1 MTSRRLALSLFA
13 LPLVAHAAPP
23 SLEEVDRIHIGG
35 AARWDYVSVDSA
47 NHRLYVSHATQTEV
61 IDTRTDKLVGTI
73 ADTPGVHGVA
83 IAADLGLGF
92 ISDGKADRVTVFEL
106 ATLKTRASI
115 AVGRGPDAILYD
127 PASQRVMTFN
137 GHSKDVTVI
146 DAAKGTVVATVAAG
160 GTPEYAERGD
170 AGLVWFNVEDT
181 SEMAVL
187 DPARARIVR
196 RVALSPCEGP
206 SGLAADDRGR
216 HYAVCENGQMAVVSN
231 DGKVVGRPPI
241 GAGPDGV
248 AWMDGAAWSA
258 NGRDGTISVVRETAP
273 GRFETTETIPTAAG
287 ARTIA
292 ADPAMHRLYLPTAD
306 LQPAVA
312 GARRVGVPDT
322 FHVLVFASSP
332 SAVHAAGI
340 SASGPM

>member
-1 MTSRRLALSLFA
+1 MTSLRLACTLLA
-13 LPLVAHAAPP
+13 LPLAAHAAPP
-23 SLEEVDRIHIGG
+23 SLKEVDRIHIGG

-47 NHRLYVSHATQTEV
+47 GHRLYVSHGTQTEV
-61 IDTRTDKLVGTI
+61 IDTQTDKLVGTI
-73 ADTPGVHGVA
+73 PDTPGVHGVA

-106 ATLKTRASI
+106 AALKTTATI
-115 AVGRGPDAILYD
+115 AVGKNPDAILYD
-127 PASQRVMTFN
+127 PASRRVMTFN
-137 GHSKDVTVI
+137 GHSHDVSVI
-146 DAAKGTVVATVAAG
+146 DAVHGTVVATVAAG
-160 GTPEYAERGD
+160 GTPEYATLGD

-181 SEMAVL
+181 NEMAVL
-187 DPARARIVR
+187 DPVQARIVR
-196 RVALSPCEGP
+196 RVALAPCEGP
-206 SGLAADDRGR
+206 SGLAADDRQR
-216 HYAVCENGQMAVVSN
+216 HYAVCENRQMAVVAS
-231 DGKVVGRPPI
+231 DGKVIGRAPI

-292 ADPAMHRLYLPTAD
+292 ADPATHRLYLPTAD

-312 GARRVGVPDT
+312 GARRAGVPDT
-322 FHVLVFASSP
+322 FHVLVFEKR
-332 SAVHAAGI
+332 
-340 SASGPM
+340 